1 MTRRSLL
8 SKNFSLSKKFGSANL
23 TNSKKAIFSMS
34 NDVSKLDLYEGVKTL
49 IETDAVHIHL
59 PQQKLFTLFS
69 LGFQFLL
76 FQSTRKPGAYIIRVE
91 DGHLAEKLAKKA
103 KDPST
108 RKFMQSLL
116 IPRKL
121 KYEKSVFYLDY
132 FHLGSWNLTSEIPKE
147 KVQAA
152 LIVKNTSFKPMM
164 EIELEDSPDAAIID
178 TIKNGEYLK
187 TLMQFVPKTITI
199 AFEESFENTT
209 QVHFP
214 FIKKEKEKTVSGV
227 TISDDLDWD
236 ND

>member
-1 MTRRSLL
+1 MNNDL
-8 SKNFSLSKKFGSANL
+8 SKQ
-23 TNSKKAIFSMS
+23 
-34 NDVSKLDLYEGVKTL
+34 DLYEGVKTL
-49 IETDAVHIHL
+49 IETDAVHVHL

-69 LGFQFLL
+69 IGFQYLL

-132 FHLGSWNLTSEIPKE
+132 FHLGSWNMTSEIPKD
-147 KVQAA
+147 KIQAA
-152 LIVKNTSFKPMM
+152 LIVKNTSSKPMM
-164 EIELEDSPDAAIID
+164 EIEMGDEEDSAIID
-178 TIKNGEYLK
+178 TIKNRQYLK
-187 TLMQFVPKTITI
+187 TLMEFVPRTITI
-199 AFEESFENTT
+199 AFEETFEGTT
-209 QVHFP
+209 QVTFP

-227 TISDDLDWD
+227 TISDEIEWED
-236 ND
+236 

>member
-1 MTRRSLL
+1 MS
-8 SKNFSLSKKFGSANL
+8 SDL
-23 TNSKKAIFSMS
+23 TKQ
-34 NDVSKLDLYEGVKTL
+34 DLYEGVKTL

-69 LGFQFLL
+69 VGFQFLL

-132 FHLGSWNLTSEIPKE
+132 FHLGSWNLTSDIPKE
-147 KVQAA
+147 KIQAA
-152 LIVKNTSFKPMM
+152 LIVKNTSSRPMF
-164 EIELEDSPDAAIID
+164 ELEEADGEDNSAIID
-178 TIKNGEYLK
+178 TIKNHDYLK
-187 TLMQFVPKTITI
+187 ILMEFVPKTITI
-199 AFEESFENTT
+199 AFEETFDGTT
-209 QVHFP
+209 QINFP

-227 TISDDLDWD
+227 TINDDVDWD
-236 ND
+236 